1 MILNSECTTR
11 CAESRG
17 SVIDAVRAARS
28 LSAPRTPN
36 SDLSLTRR
44 AGRQGG
50 FTLVELL
57 VAIAIIAIL
66 AGLLLGVAARA
77 AEHGRE
83 ARTKAMIAR
92 IHTLVMQH
100 YDTYKDRRAPVN
112 DNNPALRALKG
123 QDRALARLF
132 ALRELMLAE
141 MPDRWSDVLFK
152 VPADVSS
159 VSDLTNTGPVYLK
172 PPTAL
177 TSSTYGGITPLN
189 EAYRR
194 QYFSMLDAGVPK
206 SDILLHQG
214 AECLYMF
221 VMTATADGEARSL
234 FNESSIGD
242 TDGDGAY
249 EFLDGWGRPISWIRW
264 PVGYESDLQM
274 NARELGGD
282 PTVQAWVSAAATDH
296 DPFDPFLVDPP
307 AFRTVPLIFSPGA
320 DGLYQL
326 YTARDSIVWRLTG
339 SNPRLL
345 PYALV
350 NSADG
355 DFYLGSPMND
365 NLDAVDVNG
374 GADNIT
380 NHNITAE

>member
-17 SVIDAVRAARS
+17 SVIDAGRAARS

-177 TSSTYGGITPLN
+177 TSSTYGGVTPLN

-206 SDILLHQG
+206 SDILSNQG

-242 TDGDGAY
+242 TDRDGAY

-264 PVGYESDLQM
+264 PAGYESDLQM

-320 DGLYQL
+320 DGVYQL
-326 YTARDSIVWRLTG
+326 YTARDSIVWRLPG